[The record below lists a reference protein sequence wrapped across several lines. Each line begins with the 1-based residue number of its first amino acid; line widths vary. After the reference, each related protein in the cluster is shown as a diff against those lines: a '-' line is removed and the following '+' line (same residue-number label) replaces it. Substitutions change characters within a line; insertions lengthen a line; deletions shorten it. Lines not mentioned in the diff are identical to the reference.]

1 MNALTTYIRHVREEL
16 AHVTWPSPREAVAHT
31 LMIVLVSALVALL
44 VALLDYAFAAV
55 VSHVVGA

>member
-31 LMIVLVSALVALL
+31 LMIVLISAIVALM
-44 VALLDYAFAAV
+44 VGLLDYLFASI
-55 VSHVVGA
+55 VSNVVGG